1 MRAIGIIL
9 AGGNSKR
16 LKELSKRR
24 AVCAMPVAGSYRSI
38 DFALSNME
46 FSRIQKVAVLA
57 QYNSRSLNEHLASS
71 KWWNFGRKQGG
82 LYIFTPSFADADSNW
97 YRGTADAMAQ
107 NIQFLKT
114 SHEPYVVIASGD
126 CVYKMDYNN
135 ILSYHVD
142 KRADITVVVKEMPE
156 DFNVERYGIVH
167 MDEDN
172 RIQDF
177 VEKPVVAQYN
187 TISCGIY
194 VIRRRLLIELLEKS
208 MDENRYD
215 FVQDILIRYRGLKR
229 IYGYRMEDY
238 WSNIASVED
247 YYRTNMDFLK
257 APVRNFFFRQYP
269 EVHSRAADLPP
280 AKYNVGV
287 NIKNSLLSSGCIVN
301 GTVENSILFHQ
312 VYVGNNCVIRN
323 SLILNDVYIGDNTII
338 ENCIVESGDTIQANS
353 CYRGTDVRV
362 RRIAREGKMR
372 AVVSIT
378 IDNVFVVH
386 DIKVIEGE
394 KGLFIAM
401 PSKKSADGEYRD
413 IAHPINS
420 ETRSMLEEIIL
431 KSYEESA
438 LQGEGAQGENGA
450 AVPTA

>member
-57 QYNSRSLNEHLASS
+57 QYNSRSLNEHLSSS

-82 LYIFTPSFADADSNW
+82 LFLFTPSFADADSNW
-97 YRGTADAMAQ
+97 YRGTADAIAQ
-107 NIQFLKT
+107 NIHFLKT
-114 SHEPYVVIASGD
+114 SHEPYVVITSGD
-126 CVYKMDYNN
+126 CVYKMDYND
-135 ILSYHVD
+135 ILTYHVD
-142 KRADITVVVKEMPE
+142 KRADITVVVKEMPQ
-156 DFNVERYGIVH
+156 DFNVERYGIVR

-177 VEKPVVAQYN
+177 VEKPVVAQYS

-208 MDENRYD
+208 MEENRYD
-215 FVQDILIRYRGLKR
+215 FVQDVLIRYRGLKR

-257 APVRNFFFRQYP
+257 APIRDYFFR
-269 EVHSRAADLPP
+269 HAH
-280 AKYNVGV
+280 
-287 NIKNSLLSSGCIVN
+287 LLDENRDMNAYS
-301 GTVENSILFHQ
+301 GTVIHSISQ
-312 VYVGNNCVIRN
+312 EYE
-323 SLILNDVYIGDNTII
+323 DDNTTYVYRLPCKLP
-338 ENCIVESGDTIQANS
+338 EELPDTLIMAWS
-353 CYRGTDVRV
+353 DRPDEPIVRV
-362 RRIAREGKMR
+362 DTRTVEPDL
-372 AVVSIT
+372 AVT
-378 IDNVFVVH
+378 
-386 DIKVIEGE
+386 
-394 KGLFIAM
+394 
-401 PSKKSADGEYRD
+401 P
-413 IAHPINS
+413 
-420 ETRSMLEEIIL
+420 
-431 KSYEESA
+431 
-438 LQGEGAQGENGA
+438 
-450 AVPTA
+450 